1 MKETCVSPHT
11 IKHSQFRDGFQAG
24 EDIAKVEDA
33 GGTATNSE
41 EERKDLRALIGLE
54 LVVDYVKEPKV
65 DPPAEQTSQVAE

>member
-1 MKETCVSPHT
+1 MSPAYT
-11 IKHSQFRDGFQAG
+11 IKHSHFRAGFQAG

-33 GGTATNSE
+33 SGTAMNSE

-54 LVVDYVKEPKV
+54 LVVDYVKEPKG